1 MTPSELR
8 GRVTLDTCAAAAL
21 LAAPTAWIGG
31 ATVGLGLLAG
41 GVLAIL
47 NFRWLVARPPAPP
60 PALSAPPAPGSP
72 AASVW
77 LVGSGLRFG
86 ASLAACTL
94 LLATGWAHP
103 IALLVGFTLL
113 SWQPIV
119 RGPPPPVR
127 SCSPP
132 DGRTRSR
139 CSSGSP
145 SCRAT

>member
-47 NFRWLVARPPAPP
+47 NFRWLVARATAATA
-60 PALSAPPAPGSP
+60 ALSATPGTGSA

-113 SWQPIV
+113 PCDLIV
-119 RGPPPPVR
+119 RGLAAA
-127 SCSPP
+127 
-132 DGRTRSR
+132 
-139 CSSGSP
+139 
-145 SCRAT
+145 RAEG

>member
-21 LAAPTAWIGG
+21 LAAPSAWIGG
-31 ATVGLGLLAG
+31 ASAALGVLAG
-41 GVLAIL
+41 GTLAIL
-47 NFRWLVARPPAPP
+47 NFRWLVARATVATA
-60 PALSAPPAPGSP
+60 ALSATPGSGSA

-94 LLATGWAHP
+94 LLASGWAHP

-113 SWQPIV
+113 PCDLIV
-119 RGPPPPVR
+119 RGLAAAR
-127 SCSPP
+127 
-132 DGRTRSR
+132 GE
-139 CSSGSP
+139 G
-145 SCRAT
+145 

>member
-8 GRVTLDTCAAAAL
+8 GRVTLDTCGAAAL

-47 NFRWLVARPPAPP
+47 NFRWLVARATAATA
-60 PALSAPPAPGSP
+60 ALSATPGTGSA

-113 SWQPIV
+113 PCDLIV
-119 RGPPPPVR
+119 RGLAAARVE
-127 SCSPP
+127 
-132 DGRTRSR
+132 G
-139 CSSGSP
+139 
-145 SCRAT
+145 

>member
-1 MTPSELR
+1 
-8 GRVTLDTCAAAAL
+8 VTLDTCAAAAL

-47 NFRWLVARPPAPP
+47 NFRWLVARATAATA
-60 PALSAPPAPGSP
+60 ALSATPGTGSA

-113 SWQPIV
+113 PCDLIV
-119 RGPPPPVR
+119 RGLAAA
-127 SCSPP
+127 
-132 DGRTRSR
+132 
-139 CSSGSP
+139 
-145 SCRAT
+145 RAEG

>member
-21 LAAPTAWIGG
+21 LAAPAAWIGG
-31 ATVGLGLLAG
+31 APAGLGLLAG
-41 GVLAIL
+41 GALAIV
-47 NFRWLVARPPAPP
+47 NCRWLVARAT
-60 PALSAPPAPGSP
+60 AVTTVLSATAGSGSA

-103 IALLVGFTLL
+103 IALLAGFTLL
-113 SWQPIV
+113 PCDLVV
-119 RGPPPPVR
+119 RGLAAA
-127 SCSPP
+127 
-132 DGRTRSR
+132 
-139 CSSGSP
+139 
-145 SCRAT
+145 RAEG